1 MLKNLHAKNKTNV
14 DLKKNGSKR
23 FRQINPRLMK
33 DFITKKLNNHVS
45 LVLGKMIH
53 WFILIFMF

>member
-53 WFILIFMF
+53 